1 MSPTLWPAADAAT
14 PAPPPPPVRGRS
26 LIAAWVAGDFRA
38 AVFQHGELG
47 AEWRAPGRVRSLEEL
62 EGALD
67 AARAA
72 LGSRETDVALLL
84 EHEQFLHRVE
94 LAPSLAPA
102 AARTHLQ
109 ARVARHAGRPV
120 WAAERMAAVRQDA
133 AYMLHVL
140 PGAFH
145 AELEQILRARRLRLT
160 RLFPLSAPLLQA
172 LGGAESGDRP
182 ALAAAETGGVTT
194 VVVGWPGGHLAFTR
208 TFRAAWGAETE
219 RVSVEVNRS
228 LLYAKQQLGT
238 TVERIRLFGDER
250 AIADIAARCGENREI
265 VGGPLSLRE
274 LMVSAAALPS
284 SHPANAVG
292 EHRRRQGR
300 RRLLRTVLIAASWAA
315 VAALGFSAAADWAAW
330 KNETHIFQALQARG
344 AELRAE
350 HAQLMLRQR
359 AATADRRFVAQ
370 VEAGRLPPVA
380 ARFPAYVG
388 SLLPGSIQLTELRV
402 EWQEAPR
409 HWSFR
414 LAGTVRGGEEE
425 GRAAAAGLQDKLEHG
440 PLRAHVAEGGPV
452 LTAQPG
458 GFAFN
463 LEGTLFEN

>member
-1 MSPTLWPAADAAT
+1 MSAILPAAAASV
-14 PAPPPPPVRGRS
+14 PPPPRPAVRGHG
-26 LIAAWVAGDFRA
+26 LVAAWVAGDFRA
-38 AVFQHGELG
+38 AVFRHGELG
-47 AEWRAPGRVRSLEEL
+47 PEWRAPGRVRTLEEF

-72 LGSRETDVALLL
+72 LGGHETDFALLL

-102 AARTHLQ
+102 AARAHLQ
-109 ARVARHAGRPV
+109 ARVGRHAERPV

-133 AYMLHVL
+133 AYVLHVL

-145 AELEQILRARRLRLT
+145 AELEQILRARRLQLT
-160 RLFPLSAPLLQA
+160 RLFPLSAPLLRA
-172 LGGAESGDRP
+172 LGGAEGGDRP
-182 ALAAAETGGVTT
+182 ALAAAETGGITT

-208 TFRAAWGAETE
+208 TFRADWGAEAE

-250 AIADIAARCGENREI
+250 AIADAAARCGENREI
-265 VGGPLSLRE
+265 VGAPLSLRG
-274 LMVSAAALPS
+274 LMEAAAALPS

-300 RRLLRTVLIAASWAA
+300 GRFLRVVGIAAAWAG
-315 VAALGFSAAADWAAW
+315 VAALAVAGASDWAAW
-330 KNETHIFQALQARG
+330 QNETSLFQALQAR
-344 AELRAE
+344 APSLRAE
-350 HAQLMLRQR
+350 QAQLLLRQR

-370 VEAGRLPPVA
+370 VDAGRLPPVA
-380 ARFPAYVG
+380 ARFPAYAG
-388 SLLPGSIQLTELRV
+388 SLLPAGIRLTELRV
-402 EWQEAPR
+402 EWQEAGR

-414 LAGTVRGGEEE
+414 LAGTVRGGEED
-425 GRAAAAGLQDKLEHG
+425 GRAAVAGLQDKLEHG
-440 PLRAHVAEGGPV
+440 PLRAHLAEGGAV

-463 LEGTLFEN
+463 LGGTLFED